1 LSKDWTSA
9 IYAFFQPLPSVQ
21 VVNGR
26 RCHEFICG
34 APHCKG
40 KGAKPRNVR
49 RFLDTSDARSTGNLR
64 KHAKMCWGADLVEQA
79 DEAKDIASVRQGLAK
94 AKMMDGSI
102 TASFQRQG
110 KGKIAYRIRQ
120 HTYKEAR
127 YVNAFMYSTL

>member
-1 LSKDWTSA
+1 
-9 IYAFFQPLPSVQ
+9 
-21 VVNGR
+21 
-26 RCHEFICG
+26 
-34 APHCKG
+34 
-40 KGAKPRNVR
+40 
-49 RFLDTSDARSTGNLR
+49 
-64 KHAKMCWGADLVEQA
+64 MCWGADLVEQA
-79 DEAKDIASVRQGLAK
+79 DEAKDIASIRQGLAK